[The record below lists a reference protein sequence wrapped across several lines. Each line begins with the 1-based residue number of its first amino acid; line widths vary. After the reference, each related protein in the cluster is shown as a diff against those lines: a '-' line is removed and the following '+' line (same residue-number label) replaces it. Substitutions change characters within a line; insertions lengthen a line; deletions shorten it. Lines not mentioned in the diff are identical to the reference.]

1 MNHFF
6 PKSKRSLNAGVGLA
20 LFLLFFSVSPRPV
33 PAAEPPL
40 PAFGKGPVEVRI
52 YTDYFCEPCQGE
64 EAEVMALIPELVNK
78 NLIRVIFIDTP
89 IHKEKTIMFAGYF
102 LSALNAREN
111 KELRQAITL
120 RAMLFEAAAQEI
132 TGKEALELFL
142 KNKGITLRPF
152 DPAPV
157 FKIYSRYLQEDRI
170 NSTPT
175 CVIAGP
181 QGKQSLTGKDEILKA
196 LRNLRARAQ

>member
-1 MNHFF
+1 MATI
-6 PKSKRSLNAGVGLA
+6 RDELM
-20 LFLLFFSVSPRPV
+20 
-33 PAAEPPL
+33 
-40 PAFGKGPVEVRI
+40 
-52 YTDYFCEPCQGE
+52 GE
-64 EAEVMALIPELVNK
+64 
-78 NLIRVIFIDTP
+78 IRVIFIDTP
-89 IHKEKTIMFAGYF
+89 IHKEKTVLFAGYF
-102 LSALNAREN
+102 LSALNARED

-181 QGKQSLTGKDEILKA
+181 QGKQSLIGKDEILKA